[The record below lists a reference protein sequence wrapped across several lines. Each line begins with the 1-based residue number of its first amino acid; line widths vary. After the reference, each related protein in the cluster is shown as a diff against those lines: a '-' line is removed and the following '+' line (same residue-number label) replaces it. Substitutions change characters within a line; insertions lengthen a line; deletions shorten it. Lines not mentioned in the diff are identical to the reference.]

1 MLDKTLG
8 WGGGGKARA
17 ISRLCVCQ
25 QPCGGWLSCPA
36 RELDVAVLTSDGTA
50 SIIKAVLV
58 NFRARDVANH
68 R

>member
-1 MLDKTLG
+1 MILYSQELPQEL
-8 WGGGGKARA
+8 
-17 ISRLCVCQ
+17 ISNILRYIHDQ
-25 QPCGGWLSCPA
+25 T
-36 RELDVAVLTSDGTA
+36 DVAVLTSDGAA